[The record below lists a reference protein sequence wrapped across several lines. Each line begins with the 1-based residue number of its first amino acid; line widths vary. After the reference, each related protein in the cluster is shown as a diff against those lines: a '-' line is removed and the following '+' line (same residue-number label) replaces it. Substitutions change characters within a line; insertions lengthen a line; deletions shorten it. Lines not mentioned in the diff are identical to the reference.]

1 MKYKFLFKLFFVLIF
16 SSNVFAQK
24 IDLSNV
30 NISVRDLIFLK
41 YDLFFLKNKQRLVT
55 SQVVRLMVDYQYVNF
70 NLEVDEDNKFFLRIT
85 AVMNKQRYKQ
95 KRYYPKN
102 SDCNIVR
109 NKLFLNKYGYSFWK
123 RKPSYAFDEDDLRD
137 VLINQIYKSDNLTKK
152 QLSQL
157 VDQTSIEI
165 EIIHPRIEKSITC
178 KGKITQLFLN

>member
-24 IDLSNV
+24 IDLSKV
-30 NISVRDLIFLK
+30 NISVRDLILLK

-70 NLEVDEDNKFFLRIT
+70 NLEVDEDNKFVLRIT

>member
-30 NISVRDLIFLK
+30 NISVRDLILLK

-165 EIIHPRIEKSITC
+165 EIIHPKIEKSITC

>member
-30 NISVRDLIFLK
+30 NISVRDLILLK

-70 NLEVDEDNKFFLRIT
+70 NLEVDEDNKFVLRIT

-109 NKLFLNKYGYSFWK
+109 NKLFLNKYGIFFLEK
-123 RKPSYAFDEDDLRD
+123 K
-137 VLINQIYKSDNLTKK
+137 TK
-152 QLSQL
+152 LC
-157 VDQTSIEI
+157 I
-165 EIIHPRIEKSITC
+165 
-178 KGKITQLFLN
+178 